1 MQSYLFTV
9 ENVINHFQDKSYE
22 DLEQLTQEE
31 VFDYFKSRLLAEKE
45 AEEEHDLGIMLDGK
59 NYPKTAADFRARS
72 QYMENVAEVEPYS
85 RWLIYRDENG
95 AIRYSEK
102 ARANDRRGL
111 FKRHTDFTC
120 KEYSPA
126 QAIGEF
132 AREAKRLEGYHTV
145 WAPFGGRQ

>member
-1 MQSYLFTV
+1 MQTYLFTA
-9 ENVINHFQDKSYE
+9 ENVINHFQTKSYE

-31 VFDYFKSRLLAEKE
+31 VFDYFKARLLAEKE
-45 AEEEHDLGIMLDGK
+45 AEEENDLKIILNGK
-59 NYPKTAADFRARS
+59 NYARTADAFRARS
-72 QYMENVAEVEPYS
+72 QYMENKAEVEPYS
-85 RWLIYRDENG
+85 RWLIYRDEKG

-102 ARANDRRGL
+102 ARENDRSGL

-132 AREAKRLEGYHTV
+132 AREAKRLEPHYPPYNPMNH
-145 WAPFGGRQ
+145 F

>member
-1 MQSYLFTV
+1 MQSYLFTA
-9 ENVINHFQDKSYE
+9 ENVIDHFQAKSYE

-31 VFDYFKSRLLAEKE
+31 VFDYFKARLLAEKE
-45 AEEEHDLGIMLDGK
+45 AEEENDLKIILNGK
-59 NYPKTAADFRARS
+59 NYARTADAFRARS
-72 QYMENVAEVEPYS
+72 QYMENKAEVEPYI

-102 ARANDRRGL
+102 ARATDHSGL

-145 WAPFGGRQ
+145 WVPFGGRQ

>member
-9 ENVINHFQDKSYE
+9 EDVVNHFQAKSYE
-22 DLEQLTQEE
+22 DLEKLTQEE
-31 VFDYFKSRLLAEKE
+31 VFDYFKDYLLAEKE
-45 AEEEHDLGIMLDGK
+45 AEEENDLKIILSGK
-59 NYPKTAADFRARS
+59 NYARTADAFRARS

-85 RWLIYRDENG
+85 RWLIYRDEKG
-95 AIRYSEK
+95 AIKYSEK
-102 ARANDRRGL
+102 VRENDRSGL

-145 WAPFGGRQ
+145 WVPFGGRQ